1 MTELGFDL
9 GIGLGLLL
17 LATGVV
23 SGFINTLAGGG
34 SMLTLP
40 ILMISGMPADIANG
54 TNRLAVLAQS
64 ATGAFEFNRAG
75 RLDRDAWVRVLVPTI
90 LGAAIGAIAASVMPV
105 VYLKPVLLGVMM
117 TMAALML
124 INPAFMQPG
133 EDQPVK
139 QGGLGLVALFGAGL
153 YGGFIQAGVGFILLA
168 ALSGVMQ
175 YDLVRGNALKTLCTG
190 IFSLVALVVF
200 AWQAQVHWMS
210 GLALAAG
217 SAVGAYLSVKVT
229 LSLSARVLKT
239 ILFIMVSLSC
249 VAAFLE
255 V

>member
-1 MTELGFDL
+1 MSELGIDL
-9 GIGLGLLL
+9 GLGLGLLL
-17 LATGVV
+17 VATGVV

-40 ILMISGMPADIANG
+40 ILMIFGMPADIANG

-75 RLDRDAWVRVLVPTI
+75 RLDRNAWARVLVPTI

-105 VYLKPVLLGVMM
+105 VYLKPVLLCVMM

-133 EDQPVK
+133 EDQTVN

-175 YDLVRGNALKTLCTG
+175 YDLVRGNALKNLCTG

-200 AWQAQVHWMS
+200 AWQEQVHWMW

-229 LSLSARVLKT
+229 LTLSARVLKT